1 MLDVTDNY
9 LHTAAP
15 MLQIF
20 LFKNKN
26 WTEFSWMFS
35 RKKKKKKLNVINVS
49 DSNLLVFILFT
60 RTGEDFI
67 QYTRILNLAFMLN
80 SLQNVT
86 SLSDACEVRDK

>member
-1 MLDVTDNY
+1 
-9 LHTAAP
+9 
-15 MLQIF
+15 
-20 LFKNKN
+20 
-26 WTEFSWMFS
+26 MFS